1 MCEVVKKCDEILRF
15 AFGVCMRSGKVRVNS
30 FTLLRRF
37 QGGSDERVF
46 VLLGTNTG
54 DAVDI
59 PMVGR
64 DDR

>member
-1 MCEVVKKCDEILRF
+1 VCEVVKKCDEILRF
-15 AFGVCMRSGKVRVNS
+15 TFRVCMRSGKVRVNS

-54 DAVDI
+54 DAVDV
-59 PMVGR
+59 PMVGL